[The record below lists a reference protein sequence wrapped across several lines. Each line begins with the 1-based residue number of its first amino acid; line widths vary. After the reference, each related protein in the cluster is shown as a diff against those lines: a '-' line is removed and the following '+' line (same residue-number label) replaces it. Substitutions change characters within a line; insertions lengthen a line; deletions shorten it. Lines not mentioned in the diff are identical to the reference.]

1 MRGIFGDLSSNI
13 RVMRILVTGGSGFI
27 GSHLSESLIMAGHS
41 VTILDNFST
50 GNIFNIH
57 LLKEDPHTKII
68 EGDILDKVLVDNLIE
83 NSDYVFHL
91 AAAVGVINI
100 LENPLSSLITNIR
113 GTENILE
120 SCSKHE
126 KPVFITSSSEVY
138 GKNKAKSLSE
148 DDDRII
154 GSTRLMRWS
163 YAEAKALD
171 ESMALAYHI
180 EKSLRVR
187 IVRLFNT
194 VGPRQLGEYGMV
206 IPRFIDSAVSN
217 KDIVVYG
224 DGKQTR
230 CFAHIF
236 DVIEAINL
244 IAFAENTIGKV
255 INVGNNNEISILD
268 LANRVKKLCNSS
280 SEIKFLSYK
289 DAYGSSFED
298 MEKRVPNLELIH
310 ELVGWKPKRSIDNI
324 ILDSI

>member
-1 MRGIFGDLSSNI
+1 M
-13 RVMRILVTGGSGFI
+13 
-27 GSHLSESLIMAGHS
+27 
-41 VTILDNFST
+41 
-50 GNIFNIH
+50 
-57 LLKEDPHTKII
+57 
-68 EGDILDKVLVDNLIE
+68 
-83 NSDYVFHL
+83 
-91 AAAVGVINI
+91 
-100 LENPLSSLITNIR
+100 
-113 GTENILE
+113 E
-120 SCSKHE
+120 SCSQHE

-154 GSTRLMRWS
+154 GSTKLMRWS

-206 IPRFIDSAVSN
+206 IPRFIESAVSN

-280 SEIKFLSYK
+280 SEIKFLSYT